1 MLNKSSES
9 GENFQSKQKG
19 NLYEVR
25 QIPADFDAEAYL
37 ELHPDVKQSG
47 IDPALHYI
55 EFGQFEGRA
64 YRKTSVLEEAA
75 ANFCKSTPNEK
86 NAFDIFPTSWNTIFD
101 EMTIA
106 HFDGTRDVRIEWLR
120 QKVNLNNIDLLELG
134 PLEAAHTA
142 ILERAGANVYAIESN
157 IGAFIRCLIVKNY
170 LNLRAKFV
178 LGDFEKWDFS
188 SKT

>member
-64 YRKTSVLEEAA
+64 YQAVEKPRKFH
-75 ANFCKSTPNEK
+75 ANGIICLSNST
-86 NAFDIFPTSWNTIFD
+86 
-101 EMTIA
+101 
-106 HFDGTRDVRIEWLR
+106 R
-120 QKVNLNNIDLLELG
+120 
-134 PLEAAHTA
+134 
-142 ILERAGANVYAIESN
+142 
-157 IGAFIRCLIVKNY
+157 
-170 LNLRAKFV
+170 
-178 LGDFEKWDFS
+178 
-188 SKT
+188 